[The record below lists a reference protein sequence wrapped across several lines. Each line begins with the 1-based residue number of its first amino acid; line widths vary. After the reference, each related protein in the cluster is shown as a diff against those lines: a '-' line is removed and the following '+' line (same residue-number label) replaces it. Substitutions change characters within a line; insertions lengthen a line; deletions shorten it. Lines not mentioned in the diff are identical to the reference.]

1 MRVDFYAHL
10 ALDDPKAFEN
20 EMVDE
25 EFDEDN
31 VEAELEALDQLD
43 DFEDMK

>member
-10 ALDDPKAFEN
+10 ALDDPKAFEG

-25 EFDEDN
+25 DFDEDN
-31 VEAELEALDQLD
+31 VEAELAALD